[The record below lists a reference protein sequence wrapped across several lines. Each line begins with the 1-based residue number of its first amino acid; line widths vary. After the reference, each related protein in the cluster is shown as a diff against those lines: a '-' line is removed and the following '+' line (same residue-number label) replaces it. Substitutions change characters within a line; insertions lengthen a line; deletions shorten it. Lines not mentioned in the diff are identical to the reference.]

1 MTNKA
6 EDIADAV
13 KASGDDWNELSEL
26 KIRVDGDTAIV
37 TGVNH
42 VKGNDDKA
50 VPYDLRVR
58 FTDTWIK
65 RDGHWQAWATQG
77 TRIH

>member
-1 MTNKA
+1 VSIKSDFVAKSDECNSVGGIPTQA
-6 EDIADAV
+6 
-13 KASGDDWNELSEL
+13 
-26 KIRVDGDTAIV
+26 AIV

-42 VKGNDDKA
+42 VKGKDDKA
-50 VPYDLRVR
+50 VPYDLKVR

-77 TRIH
+77 TRIP